1 MILWFRKTE
10 LCLIFAD
17 FNVGFMEISDVVKS
31 DAQGEDLLFSDVC
44 GMIDNVRKRVAVYVN
59 SEICLTKWHIGKR
72 IKEDVLYN
80 QRAEYG
86 KQIVKNLARRLTEK
100 YGNGWSD
107 RSLLHCIRAAY
118 TFTEE
123 EIVYAVRRQFTW
135 THLRS
140 LMFVEN
146 PLARQFY
153 IGWPLI

>member
-1 MILWFRKTE
+1 M
-10 LCLIFAD
+10 
-17 FNVGFMEISDVVKS
+17 
-31 DAQGEDLLFSDVC
+31 
-44 GMIDNVRKRVAVYVN
+44 AVYVN

-123 EIVYAVRRQFTW
+123 EIMAFADKAEQEYIAGKGMMSHSDFMQEIATW
-135 THLRS
+135 H
-140 LMFVEN
+140 
-146 PLARQFY
+146 
-153 IGWPLI
+153 